1 MTQSPIDALC
11 TQIQREL
18 AANPKGTGVAALLS
32 AYARE
37 QDDWEP
43 FQVWSDERYT
53 RNLVH
58 RCGSYELLLLCWEPG
73 QVSPIHDHA
82 GQHCWM
88 AVLDGSLEEVH
99 FQAGDQGLV
108 AGRSAVLSKG
118 EVAFIQDE
126 IAWHLI
132 RPVGG
137 QRGVSL
143 HLYADP
149 IDSCRVFQEACGT
162 ATTIEMGYHSVR
174 GEACQDV
181 PASEVRAQFA

>member
-1 MTQSPIDALC
+1 MTQAPIDALC

-18 AANPKGTGVAALLS
+18 AANPKGTGVAALLGS
-32 AYARE
+32 YAKEHSDWRE
-37 QDDWEP
+37 

-58 RCGSYELLLLCWEPG
+58 RCGAYELLLLCWEPG

-88 AVLDGSLEEVH
+88 AVLEGSLEEVH
-99 FQAGDQGLV
+99 FSAGEEGLV
-108 AGRSAVLSKG
+108 AGRSAVLSRG

-132 RPVGG
+132 RPVGE

-143 HLYADP
+143 HLYANP
-149 IDSCRVFQEACGT
+149 IDSCRIFNESCGT
-162 ATTIEMGYHSVR
+162 PSKIEMGYHSVR
-174 GEACQDV
+174 GKGCEDV
-181 PASEVRAQFA
+181 SAQEIRAEFA